1 MVPFQRSSA
10 FQGEAFCEMYC
21 AIALRD
27 VCQHLKEASCDQVAG
42 SRDLRAGEKPQ
53 WIFLHTH
60 TICKT
65 IQNLGS
71 GSLSISF
78 SQRKKH
84 SLNLRLLQSVISLM
98 HRSSF

>member
-1 MVPFQRSSA
+1 MKCTVLLL
-10 FQGEAFCEMYC
+10 
-21 AIALRD
+21 LRD
-27 VCQHLKEASCDQVAG
+27 ACQHLKETNCDQVAG

-53 WIFLHTH
+53 WIFLHTR

-78 SQRKKH
+78 PQRKKA
-84 SLNLRLLQSVISLM
+84 QP
-98 HRSSF
+98 